1 MPNLRMESS
10 STIVMEWVKLNK
22 SGHPYIVGP
31 DGFKKMWGSPRPK
44 DDYSPAEW
52 RSLSTKERAIAIRR
66 VEMEKDAKKSK
77 EETDAIIKRR
87 ASQDEKKFVGDGK
100 KVAKASG
107 SKDKPSD
114 IDDGEAW

>member
-31 DGFKKMWGSPRPK
+31 DGFTKMWGSPRPK

-66 VEMEKDAKKSK
+66 VEIEKAAKKSK

-87 ASQDEKKFVGDGK
+87 RASKD
-100 KVAKASG
+100 AKASG